1 MNQRSCSKGG
11 VKTPSVHHP
20 NQDLKNVQTITTQ
33 PYTTWKH
40 NHSSQHQYARLG
52 TTLTLNMAVM
62 LQSRSLVPTQPMPH
76 SPTRTVVY
84 LTCTGTIHA
93 HTNEHPCNELCH
105 SECDT
110 ISFSTCANFSPLF
123 VTTRVLIEHKFMR
136 QHHNLILLTIM
147 QHYKFN
153 CQFQKD
159 RESVARY
166 LSELQALSE
175 FSMV

>member
-1 MNQRSCSKGG
+1 MSKSPTGKRFWWEAATPSRLNPDMTCTELHNYIEIMIHIPKPVGLLLWTLWISLMNQRSCSKGG

-76 SPTRTVVY
+76 SPTTHSSILDMHRHN
-84 LTCTGTIHA
+84 TCT
-93 HTNEHPCNELCH
+93 
-105 SECDT
+105 
-110 ISFSTCANFSPLF
+110 
-123 VTTRVLIEHKFMR
+123 
-136 QHHNLILLTIM
+136 
-147 QHYKFN
+147 Y
-153 CQFQKD
+153 
-159 RESVARY
+159 
-166 LSELQALSE
+166 
-175 FSMV
+175 